1 MTAEHLEWMRLPLRF
16 WESSLAEIDPSLQP
30 IIIKYLQQLDEHL
43 DNGEGLLL
51 WGANGGGKT
60 SAASVVAK
68 EVRRTG
74 ASVLYVTSERL
85 RQSVLEKTE
94 FADDQLLIER
104 ARQVDF
110 LMLDDLG
117 KEHSGQTGFSER
129 LFEDL
134 IRERSAEKKA
144 TFITTNQDTKEIVER
159 YKVSMVE
166 VLKETVVPVHVKA
179 PNRRDEAHEGLRN
192 RLATG

>member
-1 MTAEHLEWMRLPLRF
+1 
-16 WESSLAEIDPSLQP
+16 
-30 IIIKYLQQLDEHL
+30 
-43 DNGEGLLL
+43 
-51 WGANGGGKT
+51 
-60 SAASVVAK
+60 
-68 EVRRTG
+68 
-74 ASVLYVTSERL
+74 
-85 RQSVLEKTE
+85 
-94 FADDQLLIER
+94 
-104 ARQVDF
+104 
-110 LMLDDLG
+110 MLDDLG

-134 IRERSAEKKA
+134 IRERSAEKKT